1 MRGATALHSHRLP
14 NTALTFVL
22 PSDRA
27 RKKMGQGRL
36 RRVRVELLRT
46 RALGLFRA
54 FASRALV
61 HAEDFS
67 HHLPVLYPESAPGRP
82 MRGPTGSAAGAW
94 QLASLVLLGHA
105 RTRHAPTCLGMR
117 GLVAGACED
126 GKWRRP
132 TRAMQAAFDA
142 GGGGYETAGRAAVS
156 RSSWV
161 NHRTTVGGDGSGT
174 LKAGATSELSGLPC
188 GCSGA

>member
-142 GGGGYETAGRAAVS
+142 GYETAGRAAVS

>member
-1 MRGATALHSHRLP
+1 MVPPCLIDILLNKTNEEQGRMRGATALHSHRLP

-67 HHLPVLYPESAPGRP
+67 HHLPVLYPGSAPGRP

-142 GGGGYETAGRAAVS
+142 GGGGK
-156 RSSWV
+156 SS
-161 NHRTTVGGDGSGT
+161 SI
-174 LKAGATSELSGLPC
+174 
-188 GCSGA
+188 